1 MRVLST
7 HSRDSLKPAV
17 VVNCTDVSDDDDTFS
32 QEGANFPGDLL
43 KNDDLDYVATSDLP
57 AIDATFPAHSLPSS
71 AHRKPKRSS
80 SASNDQIHERDRFWA
95 RHGMLNTTSD
105 VSEDSES
112 MACEVCLTIQTKT
125 QKLNV
130 GRESSDRSGLKT
142 DENHKSGS
150 GEICGCA
157 ILPLEELLD
166 DLELPLA
173 PGLKF
178 AKKLPVAQS
187 DDLLAARLLLW
198 EQLESAFTWYLHQPL
213 PPTSAM
219 FPWLHGMHRDNLAQ
233 RAYFLA
239 KTEAPFPNLDDPKIP
254 ENARFLMCVE
264 SEPGSSSHV
273 LRNSEGVSE
282 ILKKVEYSRDEVAAR
297 VRWQLRDFKD
307 RNLLG
312 ADITKS
318 DRAETLRQLFPDD
331 IIAGDCF
338 ATSHMPQFLDLDPDR
353 GVSLRNFHIQV
364 AKVAKCADLVVYCT
378 REDHLESCKCMA
390 VLRLL
395 RVAQITG
402 GLTNYGVYILE
413 SVKSSEKDDE
423 HNPVD
428 SENHDTSLHKLSRR
442 AKDHLHG
449 EVTNCKGHACPH
461 KQPLETS
468 KTSGETKPQLAPDPI
483 SLWTIRDSAAAVAE
497 PNKKTQ
503 LSYSSMRQLSTDT
516 FSKWDADFLLKEK
529 IETTCMS
536 AASKLFLNV
545 WLGNI
550 WDHALAIQNLRD
562 GLDDWDPEGDSF
574 SAVSSS
580 ALSAGPGR
588 PMVSI
593 LPKQKAH
600 WRLFVHCHNDAQFPA
615 ESILAE
621 LLFKYTITSHKVQDG
636 ISEYHQLEF
645 PSAGSVGFGDCKHE
659 LLMSI
664 VNTCKLL
671 YLYSSSSTNGGL
683 ASLIYCSDGYTEL
696 SLLTLCYIMYAENLP
711 LNEAMSSL
719 HKKYNRPFY
728 IFDSDVGVLRKLE
741 MILRKCSP
749 KVLGDLIVW
758 GSPEKLSALKI
769 SLILL
774 NRAPR
779 FIPKKLRLGYI
790 HNDSDSDSSASDS
803 ENENPYAEVPSGWV
817 EDVEGLLPSKIL
829 SYLYLGSLRHAN
841 NLALLLELGIAT
853 VISVG
858 EQLDWLN
865 GFQFHKHFQVTAEL
879 LHGGAIERFQIKPRT
894 LNPTWCLVTQ
904 VLKVNNLQDDGIDEL
919 SDKLPAMLEVID
931 EEYVKSD
938 GNSKILVHCR
948 VGVSRSATVVIAEVM
963 RRLNFNLA
971 QAYLYIRVRRLN
983 IVIQPNLRFM
993 YELFKWEEL
1002 QRVRAGQTPRS
1013 IDWFVMCREIK
1024 KLNLPFLRN

>member
-1 MRVLST
+1 MRVLT
-7 HSRDSLKPAV
+7 AQTRDSLKPAV
-17 VVNCTDVSDDDDTFS
+17 VVNCTNVSDDDDDTFAL
-32 QEGANFPGDLL
+32 EAAKLPGDLL
-43 KNDDLDYVATSDLP
+43 KNDQLDYVATSNLP
-57 AIDATFPAHSLPSS
+57 ANSAALSAHSLPSS

-80 SASNDQIHERDRFWA
+80 SASNDQVHERDRFWA

-105 VSEDSES
+105 VSEDSEAV
-112 MACEVCLTIQTKT
+112 ACEVCLTIQTKT

-130 GRESSDRSGLKT
+130 GRDSSERSGVKADT
-142 DENHKSGS
+142 NHKYRPA
-150 GEICGCA
+150 EACGCA
-157 ILPLEELLD
+157 LLSLEKLLD

-173 PGLKF
+173 PGLEF
-178 AKKLPVAQS
+178 ARKLPMAQS
-187 DDLLAARLLLW
+187 DDIFAARILLW
-198 EQLESAFTWYLHQPL
+198 EQLESIFRWYLHQPL
-213 PPTSAM
+213 PPTSSM

-233 RAYFLA
+233 RAYFMA

-264 SEPGSSSHV
+264 SEPGSSPHV

-297 VRWQLRDFKD
+297 VRWQLRDIKD

-312 ADITKS
+312 ADVEKTDGPDTI
-318 DRAETLRQLFPDD
+318 REQFPDD

-364 AKVAKCADLVVYCT
+364 AKVAKCADLVVYCM
-378 REDHLESCKCMA
+378 RDDHLVNCKCMA

-395 RVAQITG
+395 CVAQIG
-402 GLTNYGVYILE
+402 SGLTNYGVYVLE
-413 SVKSSEKDDE
+413 NVDTSERLAQEDE
-423 HNPVD
+423 HNPVHKKSPD
-428 SENHDTSLHKLSRR
+428 AGLQKPSLQAKDRLEGEDTS
-442 AKDHLHG
+442 
-449 EVTNCKGHACPH
+449 CKCHTCPH
-461 KQPLETS
+461 KYSLESSMISLETKADS
-468 KTSGETKPQLAPDPI
+468 I

-550 WDHALAIQNLRD
+550 WDHALAIQKLRD
-562 GLDDWDPEGDSF
+562 GTDDWGPQVNNF
-574 SAVSSS
+574 SAMSYS
-580 ALSAGPGR
+580 ALSAAPCQ
-588 PMVSI
+588 PMISI

-600 WRLFVHCHNDAQFPA
+600 WRLFVHCHNDAQFPP

-621 LLFKYTITSHKVQDG
+621 LLFKYTITSHKVQEG

-671 YLYSSSSTNGGL
+671 YLYSSSASNRGL

-719 HKKYNRPFY
+719 HKNYNRPFY

-749 KVLGDLIVW
+749 KALGDLIVW

-774 NRAPR
+774 NRAPK
-779 FIPKKLRLGYI
+779 FIPRKLRLGYI

-803 ENENPYAEVPSGWV
+803 ENDNPYAEVPSGWV

-829 SYLYLGSLRHAN
+829 PYLYLGSLRHAN

-858 EQLDWLN
+858 EQLDWLS
-865 GFQFHKHFQVTAEL
+865 GFQFRKHFQVAAEL
-879 LHGGAIERFQIKPRT
+879 LHGGAIERFQIKPRA

-931 EEYVKSD
+931 QEYVKSG

-963 RRLNFNLA
+963 RRLNYNLA